1 MRRMLREVLFVR
13 DERADRCLLVLCL
26 FFVMLFY
33 LLLSG
38 GPKIPKIKVSNSK
51 VSNSKVSNSK
61 VSNSK
66 VSNSLLTF
74 HRKESNCLLRDF
86 LVSFCETLLCVE
98 RLACIFEI
106 FGPLHIISHE
116 RRRKQTTNRGLSAD
130 LRCRVSCFP
139 VWCDERRR
147 AQTTNRGLSAG
158 LRCGIAI
165 SPCGAVLRSFPQIS
179 NVSTNVNH
187 VSSSRFF
194 NSMSDSRAKKSEQMS
209 FGPLHQASST
219 GAEYRRCEG

>member
-13 DERADRCLLVLCL
+13 DERAGRCLLVLCL
-26 FFVMLFY
+26 FFVMPFY
-33 LLLSG
+33 LILSG
-38 GPKIPKIKVSNSK
+38 GPKIPKIKVNNSK
-51 VSNSKVSNSK
+51 VSNLEVSNLKVSNLKVSDSKVSNSK

-74 HRKESNCLLRDF
+74 QRKESNCLLRDF

-116 RRRKQTTNRGLSAD
+116 RRRKQTTNCGLSAG

-139 VWCDERRR
+139 GWCDERRQQIVVCLPVY
-147 AQTTNRGLSAG
+147 AAG
-158 LRCGIAI
+158 LAI
-165 SPCGAVLRSFPQIS
+165 SPCGADR
-179 NVSTNVNH
+179 
-187 VSSSRFF
+187 
-194 NSMSDSRAKKSEQMS
+194 
-209 FGPLHQASST
+209 
-219 GAEYRRCEG
+219 

>member
-61 VSNSK
+61 VSNS
-66 VSNSLLTF
+66 LLTF
-74 HRKESNCLLRDF
+74 HRKESNCLLRDC

-106 FGPLHIISHE
+106 IGPLHIISHE
-116 RRRKQTTNRGLSAD
+116 HRQKQTTNRGLSAG
-130 LRCRVSCFP
+130 LCCRVSCFP

-147 AQTTNRGLSAG
+147 QTVVCPPVYAAG
-158 LRCGIAI
+158 LAI
-165 SPCGAVLRSFPQIS
+165 SPCGAGERRLFSERFIFGGGLAAGAQGRSYRNVQKGFLHFLRQTIDRRWTG
-179 NVSTNVNH
+179 ST
-187 VSSSRFF
+187 S
-194 NSMSDSRAKKSEQMS
+194 
-209 FGPLHQASST
+209 
-219 GAEYRRCEG
+219 

>member
-1 MRRMLREVLFVR
+1 
-13 DERADRCLLVLCL
+13 
-26 FFVMLFY
+26 MLFY

-51 VSNSKVSNSK
+51 VSYSKVSYSK
-61 VSNSK
+61 VSYSK

-74 HRKESNCLLRDF
+74 HRTESNCLLRDF

-116 RRRKQTTNRGLSAD
+116 RRRKQTTTHGLSAG

-139 VWCDERRR
+139 VWCDERRP
-147 AQTTNRGLSAG
+147 AQTSADQRRRQVVVCPPVYAAG
-158 LRCGIAI
+158 LAI
-165 SPCGAVLRSFPQIS
+165 SPCGPG
-179 NVSTNVNH
+179 H
-187 VSSSRFF
+187 VASSSKSKLLTLCDNLHPRC
-194 NSMSDSRAKKSEQMS
+194 RANEH
-209 FGPLHQASST
+209 LSSHHAT
-219 GAEYRRCEG
+219 SAHPAAVV

>member
-66 VSNSLLTF
+66 VSNSKVSNSKVSNSLLTF
-74 HRKESNCLLRDF
+74 HRKVSNCLLRDF

-116 RRRKQTTNRGLSAD
+116 RRRKQTTNRGLSAG

-158 LRCGIAI
+158 LRCGVSYFPVWCWVCARELFWNFF
-165 SPCGAVLRSFPQIS
+165 SP
-179 NVSTNVNH
+179 
-187 VSSSRFF
+187 
-194 NSMSDSRAKKSEQMS
+194 
-209 FGPLHQASST
+209 
-219 GAEYRRCEG
+219 

>member
-1 MRRMLREVLFVR
+1 
-13 DERADRCLLVLCL
+13 
-26 FFVMLFY
+26 MLFY

-38 GPKIPKIKVSNSK
+38 GPKIPKIK

-106 FGPLHIISHE
+106 FVPLHIISHE
-116 RRRKQTTNRGLSAD
+116 CRRKQTTNRGLSAGPS
-130 LRCRVSCFP
+130 CRVSCFP

-158 LRCGIAI
+158 LCCGV
-165 SPCGAVLRSFPQIS
+165 SYFPVWCWS
-179 NVSTNVNH
+179 L
-187 VSSSRFF
+187 
-194 NSMSDSRAKKSEQMS
+194 
-209 FGPLHQASST
+209 PSST
-219 GAEYRRCEG
+219 PRFSHFPFFCSTLSMYHFFLRTPN

>member
-1 MRRMLREVLFVR
+1 MHRMLREVLFVR
-13 DERADRCLLVLCL
+13 DERANRCLLVIRL

-38 GPKIPKIKVSNSK
+38 GPKIPKIKVSNSKVSNSKVSNSK

-86 LVSFCETLLCVE
+86 LVSFCEKLLCVE

-106 FGPLHIISHE
+106 SGPLHIISNE
-116 RRRKQTTNRGLSAD
+116 RRRAQTTNRGLSAG
-130 LRCRVSCFP
+130 LRCP

-158 LRCGIAI
+158 LRYGV
-165 SPCGAVLRSFPQIS
+165 SYFP
-179 NVSTNVNH
+179 VWCW
-187 VSSSRFF
+187 
-194 NSMSDSRAKKSEQMS
+194 
-209 FGPLHQASST
+209 L
-219 GAEYRRCEG
+219 